1 MRQKRLV
8 TWTILFF
15 ILILMEFVFTK
26 LSTVFKIGNFAD
38 SIFQAFVVCLLV
50 IIVEIIKT
58 KKDIIFLERVSKIIS
73 DISEGNSNLE
83 DRIDI
88 KTSSKYKLLSGNF
101 NQFLN
106 DFERIV
112 LKINQTSDKVAK
124 DSKKLSH
131 DIENVVRGVDGND
144 KNVAA
149 LRKKSEKIVDSVT
162 SQYASTEEVA
172 AAITQLSN
180 SFTSVAKNAEETMKV
195 SEETAEFAR
204 IVGEAVEESL
214 EEIQKIEGIARTV
227 EEKSLKLEK
236 SSGEIGNIVEMISKI
251 SQQTNLLSLNAAIEA
266 ARAGESGK
274 GFAVVAEEVRKL
286 ADSSK
291 EATSEIEKLIEVI
304 RNEITDV
311 IENIRK
317 VYEEARRGSSLSRDA
332 GDKTKEIIK
341 KIEMTTEEVGKIAGA
356 IEEQSTAIDDINMA
370 SENITLNSEKIN
382 EITVEQSETLADI
395 SNTLENVLVFS
406 GNLTE
411 VSNALKNVVR
421 SYAVDVNKKVDEK
434 NLIEWSEKYSTGVEI
449 FDNEH
454 KILVSIINRLNRA
467 MEEGK
472 GGNIISDIVNELVDY
487 TGTHF
492 RHEEQLMEKFG
503 YETYQDHKKIHVDF
517 VNQVLK
523 VKNDIATGRVTVST
537 DLMEFLK
544 DWLLKHIMGTD
555 KEYGKFFNMR
565 GIK

>member
-50 IIVEIIKT
+50 IVVEIIKT

-487 TGTHF
+487 TGKHF

>member
-50 IIVEIIKT
+50 IVVEIIKT

-266 ARAGESGK
+266 ARAGEAGK

-341 KIEMTTEEVGKIAGA
+341 KI
-356 IEEQSTAIDDINMA
+356 
-370 SENITLNSEKIN
+370 
-382 EITVEQSETLADI
+382 
-395 SNTLENVLVFS
+395 
-406 GNLTE
+406 
-411 VSNALKNVVR
+411 
-421 SYAVDVNKKVDEK
+421 
-434 NLIEWSEKYSTGVEI
+434 
-449 FDNEH
+449 
-454 KILVSIINRLNRA
+454 
-467 MEEGK
+467 
-472 GGNIISDIVNELVDY
+472 
-487 TGTHF
+487 
-492 RHEEQLMEKFG
+492 
-503 YETYQDHKKIHVDF
+503 
-517 VNQVLK
+517 
-523 VKNDIATGRVTVST
+523 
-537 DLMEFLK
+537 
-544 DWLLKHIMGTD
+544 
-555 KEYGKFFNMR
+555 
-565 GIK
+565 